1 MLGRCMR
8 ENMQGMPRRKL
19 IIVAFGW
26 NLKNMA
32 WGHTLNEGIKRNIQQ
47 QPNH

>member
-1 MLGRCMR
+1 MPGRCIR
-8 ENMQGMPRRKL
+8 ENMLGMPRRKL

-32 WGHTLNEGIKRNIQQ
+32 WGHMLNEGIK
-47 QPNH
+47 

>member
-1 MLGRCMR
+1 MLMLTRAGERGKDESTNAWEMY
-8 ENMQGMPRRKL
+8 ESMLGMPRRKL

-32 WGHTLNEGIKRNIQQ
+32 
-47 QPNH
+47 